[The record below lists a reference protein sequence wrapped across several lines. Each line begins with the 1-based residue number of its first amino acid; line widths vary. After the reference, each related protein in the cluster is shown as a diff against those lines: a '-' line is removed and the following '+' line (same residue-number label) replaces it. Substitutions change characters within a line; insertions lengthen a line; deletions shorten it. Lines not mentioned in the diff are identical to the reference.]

1 MSEIKAYIIDRTKK
15 VQKNKTTEILKHLK
29 VKGHITAREAYELY
43 GSQKVS
49 SIIFNLRKQGYNIV
63 TKECV
68 GKDRYGHT
76 CQYARYELVED
87 KT

>member
-1 MSEIKAYIIDRTKK
+1 MGETKAYIIDRTKK
-15 VQKNKTTEILKHLK
+15 VQKNKTTEILKHLQ
-29 VKGHITAREAYELY
+29 VRGYITAREAYDLY

-49 SIIFNLRKQGYNIV
+49 SIIFNLRKQGYIINTV
-63 TKECV
+63 NCV

-76 CQYARYELVED
+76 CKFARYELIED